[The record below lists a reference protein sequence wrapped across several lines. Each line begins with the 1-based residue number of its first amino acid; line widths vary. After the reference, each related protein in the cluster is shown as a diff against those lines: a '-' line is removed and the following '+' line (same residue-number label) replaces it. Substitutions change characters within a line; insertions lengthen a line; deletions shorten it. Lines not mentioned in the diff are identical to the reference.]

1 MAENTKTYRIVI
13 NGIEESVSQVEA
25 LKRSLDALDERIK
38 ALASQ
43 TINVNTNGVTSS
55 SDDGKRASE
64 LETEDKLLKQIQSTE
79 EQIANARREDYQK
92 LLEEKDTLK
101 DIVSSAKERAAA
113 ERLSS
118 GGYDNTMKGLK
129 QELSDIKTVMQTT
142 DLGDEK
148 FQELTQRAGELTN
161 KLKELETAYGQ
172 FGRNVGNYTSAFD
185 GIKNISIQI
194 GGTTREFNSVRDASR
209 QLTQELKA
217 MVINGKENTEEFK
230 QLSDAVHN
238 FEMASRRAESAV
250 NDLKASSQGMDS
262 IMDMMESFGSLG
274 QISQGFSAFFG
285 IDDTQIERSIQKL
298 VGLQNAMQG
307 IEKIRQQL
315 NTQEGIGAIFSK
327 GSDKID
333 AFTAKL
339 NKANIAMLGTGKAAT
354 VASYGIKA
362 LGTAIKGIATLGLA
376 VVIDL
381 LMEGI
386 SKMAEFVK
394 TWVKGDADLISSTD
408 VANAAIESQNKELEK
423 NLNLIKQR
431 QDAHQLSAM
440 DAAIEKEKAYAKAL
454 FETRDAM
461 LKREEAYRDQGIVQ
475 SGQTDLF
482 LSNSIGDKGV
492 TTLGGFKEGIKDIKD
507 FADRF
512 DYLSERVAAGK
523 DIMDGFFDTA
533 EDAKDELVHLSK
545 RAGGDFVNAMNKFA
559 DGTKEGTRSLV
570 EYIAHMDELTNGKYS
585 QAIKL
590 GIDKGYLDGQFKQA
604 WNLYEGFKRDV
615 QTDPVQINLNFEN
628 LANQF
633 IEAADKSK
641 TAYYKRMREN
651 LDASYNALSAEDK
664 KKQEE
669 RYKQARAAID
679 KQEKETRKSV
689 LAGEKRTSDERRKQS
704 ENAEKQLIALRIANM
719 KEGLNKVLKQ
729 LEEERRQK
737 IAKIRTDG
745 VMVRELELE
754 TNKLYDK
761 KIEDAKKEH
770 AEKVKKIYQELWRD
784 IYEMQ
789 IENQKLQLELAENAS
804 ENISVNVENVKDMNM
819 RQNISS
825 YGIQNREQLS
835 PSTRE
840 SLGLLSEDGKETK
853 EVEKLVSLYR
863 QVQTALN
870 EYQTLKSK
878 SEDKIYESLQK
889 RKKLEEDLSN
899 LEVKKGTL
907 SEESYN
913 LEKEFLNK
921 QIEDEKRAIAAYKK
935 QIDEALDSQK
945 EAVDKSLEIY
955 TEYDKELKKKYG
967 DSYQPIAN
975 ALSEQGYSE
984 NLGQLLEQRM
994 SAIDAYW
1001 NYRIN
1006 AEKIGVD
1013 KVLEERK
1020 RLENLEYDKRVS
1032 ETWSSTKDQEKKI
1045 NESYDKGEIESEK
1058 EKNDLIES
1066 LWVENQTKLENLEKQ
1081 HTANLVKITKER
1093 DDKIQSLNAEYFNN
1107 SMQELR
1113 DFQTAI
1119 SQQEGKTTVT
1129 NSWGIVNLK
1138 QTNENNRK
1146 LLASYKKFAEQINK
1160 KRSEIQSAYDNGIII
1175 DRDIYEQNIRELD
1188 SFSADLGEKM
1198 DKVKEELSLNAQI
1211 QKLASGINEWVQ
1223 SIGGAVSSILS
1234 SIWDAQ
1240 DAEYERYIEELDK
1253 SIDAAKKKYDEM
1265 DALAQEH
1272 ADNMKSIEDD
1282 IASAQGDARDHLL
1295 DRYAAEIDAQR
1306 RAVAEKKKA
1315 ENEQEKLEKKK
1326 EKAEIEQRKR
1336 QKKRDLIQAAIN
1348 TAMSISMAAVNKW
1361 PVPAIP
1367 MMAIAAAVGAA
1378 QIAAISAQQ
1387 YAKGG
1392 LLPNKDGGVIQGKS
1406 HREGGIKVLGGV
1418 AEVEGKEFITNKV
1431 TTEKNVELLEYINT
1445 KKRKIKLDDL
1455 IEFYGNDSQVKR
1467 NISTVRTKFADGG
1480 QLPFLRTDI
1489 DINDRLI
1496 QAMEDYANKPTVVS
1510 VVEVMDK
1517 MQSVNNVRTMA
1528 GVI

>member
-25 LKRSLDALDERIK
+25 LKKALDALDERIK
-38 ALASQ
+38 TLASQ
-43 TINVNTNGVTSS
+43 TINVNTGGVTSS
-55 SDDGKRASE
+55 SDDEKRASE

-129 QELSDIKTVMQTT
+129 QELSDIKRVMQTT

-185 GIKNISIQI
+185 GIKNISVQI

-250 NDLKASSQGMDS
+250 NDLKASSQGMDD

-408 VANAAIESQNKELEK
+408 VTNAAIEKQNKELEK

-454 FETRDAM
+454 LETRDSM
-461 LKREEAYRDQGIVQ
+461 LAREKEYRDQGIVQ
-475 SGQTDLF
+475 SGKTGLF

-492 TTLGGFKEGIKDIKD
+492 TTLGGFKEGLKDMKD

-512 DYLSERVAAGK
+512 DYLTGK
-523 DIMDGFFDTA
+523 VSATKDVMEGFFSTA
-533 EDAKDELVHLSK
+533 DDKRDELVHMTKLV
-545 RAGGDFVNAMNKFA
+545 GGDLVNAMNKFA
-559 DGTKEGTRSLV
+559 DGTEEGTRSLV
-570 EYIAHMDELTNGKYS
+570 EYIAHMDELYDGRYS
-585 QAIKL
+585 QALKI

-641 TAYYKRMREN
+641 TAYYNRLRDN
-651 LDASYNALSAEDK
+651 LDAAYNALSAEDK
-664 KKQEE
+664 KKKEE

-689 LAGEKRTSDERRKQS
+689 LAGEKRTYDERRKQS

-737 IAKIRTDG
+737 ISKIKADG

-784 IYEMQ
+784 IYDMQ

-804 ENISVNVENVKDMNM
+804 ENISTNVKNVKDMNM

-863 QVQTALN
+863 RVQTALN

-878 SEDKIYESLQK
+878 SENVIYESLQK
-889 RKKLEEDLSN
+889 RQKLEEELAN
-899 LEVKKGTL
+899 LEVKKETL

-913 LEKEFLNK
+913 LEKKFLNK

-935 QIDEALDSQK
+935 QIDKALDSQK
-945 EAVDKSLEIY
+945 EAVDKNLEIY
-955 TEYDKELKKKYG
+955 EDYNKQLKEKYG
-967 DSYQPIAN
+967 DSYQPIVNVLA
-975 ALSEQGYSE
+975 EQGYSE

-1013 KVLEERK
+1013 KVIEERK
-1020 RLENLEYDKRVS
+1020 RLENLEYEKRRS

-1058 EKNDLIES
+1058 EKNDLIEK
-1066 LWVENQTKLENLEKQ
+1066 LWAEHQTKLENLEKQ
-1081 HTANLVKITKER
+1081 HTANLAQITKER

-1107 SMQELR
+1107 SMQEFR

-1129 NSWGIVNLK
+1129 NSWGIVSLK

-1146 LLASYKKFAEQINK
+1146 LLDSYKKLAKEIDK
-1160 KRSEIQSAYDNGIII
+1160 KRSEIQSAYDNGLI
-1175 DRDIYEQNIRELD
+1175 DRDVYEQSIRELD

-1198 DKVKEELSLNAQI
+1198 DKVKEEMSLNAQI

-1223 SIGGAVSSILS
+1223 SIGGAVTSILS

-1315 ENEQEKLEKKK
+1315 EKEQEKLEKKK

-1336 QKKRDLIQAAIN
+1336 EKQRDLIQAAIN

-1361 PVPAIP
+1361 PTPAVP
-1367 MMAIAAAVGAA
+1367 MMAMAAAVGAA
-1378 QIAAISAQQ
+1378 QIAAIAAQQ

-1455 IEFYGNDSQVKR
+1455 IEFYGNDSQVKK

-1480 QLPFLRTDI
+1480 QLSFLRTDI
-1489 DINDRLI
+1489 DINDRLL
-1496 QAMEDYANKPTVVS
+1496 QAMEDYANKPTIVS

-1517 MQSVNNVRTMA
+1517 MESVNNVRTMA